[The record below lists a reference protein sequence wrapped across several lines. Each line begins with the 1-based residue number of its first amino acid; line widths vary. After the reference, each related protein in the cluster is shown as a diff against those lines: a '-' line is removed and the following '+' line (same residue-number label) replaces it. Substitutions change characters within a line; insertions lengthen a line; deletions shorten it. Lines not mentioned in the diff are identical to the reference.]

1 MAKKTLEEKIK
12 DIVFYATVFF
22 ILYLIIGFL
31 IKSEWLTSFTKSWVY
46 AYELLRDALT
56 LTAYF
61 LAPVAAFVLFSNWR
75 EQHNKQIANEFALK
89 VFNQFE
95 ALEQAI
101 QKASFILIEL
111 ENLMPI
117 ESRNGFDPGYRPLR
131 IDDEIFLN
139 NSDLILS
146 FPLKLQSVDEEFNL
160 LVDKM
165 RYFGIVVNQLE
176 HVGVII
182 KITMREFKKIY
193 EDDFNESYSEYLQL
207 IEHYSDRLKKYEQL
221 RGTIS
226 ELIIHDILDQ
236 LKAR

>member
-1 MAKKTLEEKIK
+1 MKYIFTIGIVAMSLFVIRKAFEASDIEEESIK
-12 DIVFYATVFF
+12 NDTEGNIDN
-22 ILYLIIGFL
+22 
-31 IKSEWLTSFTKSWVY
+31 E
-46 AYELLRDALT
+46 DDD
-56 LTAYF
+56 
-61 LAPVAAFVLFSNWR
+61 LFSNKLNVDTV
-75 EQHNKQIANEFALK
+75 ENDSSNKNNL
-89 VFNQFE
+89 NQFE

-182 KITMREFKKIY
+182 KITRREFKKIY
-193 EDDFNESYSEYLQL
+193 EDDFNESYIEYLQL